1 MVAID
6 KGLWVMRDGKENPNI
21 QKLTD
26 LVYADF
32 AKSYEIY
39 HNFLKNQIDQNYGQ
53 SLEEI
58 KAANYDKYLRAYVQK
73 NQKPNDQEGAFEG
86 VFFES
91 IKGKA
96 SEQKIDQY
104 IHKLY
109 NKGLRYPTAS
119 ENDPEAIITRKEEIK
134 AFVET
139 LRDQSIDILVGGG
152 GIGRNDAKK
161 LAESIARAIA
171 GSADLRDALDAFKR
185 VDHTLFHDDPTMGI
199 PLTNFMNENSKALNF
214 SSRFNPGKVLSVP
227 LVTKVLQKEN
237 GELFTAS
244 EQEQA
249 VALMAGMVA
258 KIVGADRHKST
269 MGNLGAA
276 FGMVK
281 KPFQSNYDQS
291 FKTFLLPEKV
301 IVGMADAAIK
311 IIADGKCS
319 DMDPTQCMQF
329 GKAIG
334 QASRE
339 SLYNVFQ
346 GAADKDKASF
356 IDKARDHILG
366 MPIVS
371 SGIDPLRHRGSSVDY
386 IELGDIYVGVP
397 EKIQKEQHEKKAANK
412 YLGKRTKKPP
422 RTSREVDGQNDFN
435 PIGI

>member
-39 HNFLKNQIDQNYGQ
+39 HNFLKNQIEQNDGQ
-53 SLEEI
+53 SLEKI
-58 KAANYDKYLRAYVQK
+58 KADNYGKYLTAYVPINQ

-96 SEQKIDQY
+96 SEQKIDPY

-109 NKGLRYPTAS
+109 NKGYRYPTAS
-119 ENDPEAIITRKEEIK
+119 ENDPEAIITRKKEIK
-134 AFVET
+134 DFVET

-171 GSADLRDALDAFKR
+171 GSADLGDALNAFKR

-214 SSRFNPGKVLSVP
+214 SSRFKPEKVLSLP

-237 GELFTAS
+237 GELFIAS

-258 KIVGADRHKST
+258 KIVGA
-269 MGNLGAA
+269 A
-276 FGMVK
+276 FGIVK
-281 KPFQSNYDQS
+281 KPFQSNYDQHL
-291 FKTFLLPEKV
+291 KTFLLPEKV

-319 DMDPTQCMQF
+319 DTDPTQCMQF

-334 QASRE
+334 RASRE

-371 SGIDPLRHRGSSVDY
+371 SGIDPLRHRGSSVDS
-386 IELGDIYVGVP
+386 IGFSDIYEKRGPEIIQNGP
-397 EKIQKEQHEKKAANK
+397 EKVKKADGYLKNK
-412 YLGKRTKKPP
+412 KGPKKPP
-422 RTSREVDGQNDFN
+422 RTSRKVDGQNDFN
-435 PIGI
+435 TIVI